1 VNEEGIF
8 NFNATSRGPATVLGN
23 FMIQQYSGSFSVTSH
38 GVNLLSATFSEP
50 VLGSGNQLQLQNVSF
65 TKGSFHF
72 TSDINGLAFELNHPL
87 DPLYFVAFFDV
98 NPLVGIT
105 DGTFAPFTANV
116 GSAFTTT
123 GVATPELSTY
133 AMMLLGFIGLGY
145 AGCFRKSR
153 AS

>member
-1 VNEEGIF
+1 MRKVF
-8 NFNATSRGPATVLGN
+8 NFNATSTGPATVLGN

-105 DGTFAPFTANV
+105 DG
-116 GSAFTTT
+116 
-123 GVATPELSTY
+123 
-133 AMMLLGFIGLGY
+133 
-145 AGCFRKSR
+145 
-153 AS
+153 

>member
-1 VNEEGIF
+1 
-8 NFNATSRGPATVLGN
+8 
-23 FMIQQYSGSFSVTSH
+23 
-38 GVNLLSATFSEP
+38 
-50 VLGSGNQLQLQNVSF
+50 VSF
-65 TKGSFHF
+65 TEGSFHF

-87 DPLYFVAFFDV
+87 DPSYFVAFLDV

-123 GVATPELSTY
+123 GVATPELPTY